1 MRSLKVQFF
10 LSYAILGSLTPLL
23 TVFLKDQK
31 GLDEQQIGLAMS
43 MSGAANLLSPVVMT
57 LLADTKLQTRH
68 ILALSYAATSV
79 VLLTMLT
86 TTPVAVT
93 LALMALYGLSIVAM
107 FPLQDG
113 MFFAAERE
121 HERLG
126 TEVVPYTGVRVWGTV
141 GFILPSVAM
150 WWIVGRVG
158 NETPAVLGAV
168 SFCLASLLNALFT
181 LPAVRPSRAPGG
193 QARVPTF
200 DALRVLARPETRWLC
215 LALIIAA
222 GSSVTYHYFF
232 PIYLKER
239 IGLRPGLIPLVINV
253 GVLLEVFYTLAYPR
267 LIKWIGAKGI
277 LIGGLACMVS
287 RLWLLGSFPSL
298 PVAILVQLGH
308 GLEIVSMFVLPP
320 MLLNR
325 LAGDAFRNS
334 MQGAF
339 SMMMGA
345 ARLSGSILAGIAV
358 KHDMLD
364 AMQGAA
370 AIGCL
375 ALVLVLVC
383 FRPAKADSQ
392 PGMNA

>member
-1 MRSLKVQFF
+1 MTSGRTMRSLKAQFF

-23 TVFLKDQK
+23 AVFLKDQK

-57 LLADTKLQTRH
+57 LLADTKLQTRR

-86 TTPVAVT
+86 ATPVAAT

-126 TEVVPYTGVRVWGTV
+126 REVVPYTGVRVWGTV

-181 LPAVRPSRAPGG
+181 LPAVRPSRAPAG

-239 IGLRPGLIPLVINV
+239 IGLRPGLIPLVINI
-253 GVLLEVFYTLAYPR
+253 GVLLEVFLHT
-267 LIKWIGAKGI
+267 G
-277 LIGGLACMVS
+277 VS
-287 RLWLLGSFPSL
+287 
-298 PVAILVQLGH
+298 
-308 GLEIVSMFVLPP
+308 
-320 MLLNR
+320 
-325 LAGDAFRNS
+325 
-334 MQGAF
+334 
-339 SMMMGA
+339 
-345 ARLSGSILAGIAV
+345 AV
-358 KHDMLD
+358 D
-364 AMQGAA
+364 
-370 AIGCL
+370 
-375 ALVLVLVC
+375 
-383 FRPAKADSQ
+383 
-392 PGMNA
+392 